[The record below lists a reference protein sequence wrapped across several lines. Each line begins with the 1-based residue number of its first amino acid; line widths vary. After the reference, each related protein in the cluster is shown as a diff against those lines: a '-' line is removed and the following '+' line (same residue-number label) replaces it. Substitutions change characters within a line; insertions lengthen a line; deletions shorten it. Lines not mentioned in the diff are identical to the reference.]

1 MLPIFNNKNPSD
13 ISGGFFYFGT
23 MINFPLRFVLFLLC
37 TTILFHLGY
46 SQKFLVLEK
55 MGTRKRLEYHLQQ
68 SITYR
73 LKGESFFRTDVIEDL
88 VDDVI
93 VFRFGFFR
101 LKDIYAVD
109 IRTKPIGKVDF
120 SRHWLSFIVGGV
132 GYFIVDQ
139 FNNAVINGNRA
150 RIDEKVL
157 RTSAII
163 TGAGVMMKVL
173 KKKKVKLKR
182 NWRLRIVE
190 I

>member
-1 MLPIFNNKNPSD
+1 M
-13 ISGGFFYFGT
+13 
-23 MINFPLRFVLFLLC
+23 MINFSLRFVLFLMC

-109 IRTKPIGKVDF
+109 IRAKPTGKVDF

>member
-1 MLPIFNNKNPSD
+1 
-13 ISGGFFYFGT
+13 
-23 MINFPLRFVLFLLC
+23 MINFFRRFVLYLSA
-37 TTILFHLGY
+37 TILFHLGY

-68 SITYR
+68 SITYQ
-73 LKGESFFRTDVIEDL
+73 LKGESFYRTDVIEDL

-101 LKDIYAVD
+101 LKDIHAVD
-109 IRTKPIGKVDF
+109 IRAKPTGKVDF
-120 SRHWLSFIVGGV
+120 SRHWLSIIVGGV
-132 GYFIVDQ
+132 GYFLVDQ

-157 RTSAII
+157 RSSAII
-163 TGAGVMMKVL
+163 TGAGIMMKVL

-182 NWRLRIVE
+182 NWRLRIVD

>member
-1 MLPIFNNKNPSD
+1 
-13 ISGGFFYFGT
+13 
-23 MINFPLRFVLFLLC
+23 MINFFRRFVLYLSA
-37 TTILFHLGY
+37 TILFHLGY

-68 SITYR
+68 SITYQ
-73 LKGESFFRTDVIEDL
+73 LKGESFYRTDVIEDL

-101 LKDIYAVD
+101 LKDIHAVD
-109 IRTKPIGKVDF
+109 IRAKPTGKVDF
-120 SRHWLSFIVGGV
+120 SRHWLSIIVGGV
-132 GYFIVDQ
+132 GYFLVDQ

-157 RTSAII
+157 RSSAII

-182 NWRLRIVE
+182 NWRLRIAG

>member
-1 MLPIFNNKNPSD
+1 
-13 ISGGFFYFGT
+13 
-23 MINFPLRFVLFLLC
+23 MINFFRRFVLYLSA
-37 TTILFHLGY
+37 TILFHLGY

-68 SITYR
+68 SITYQ
-73 LKGESFFRTDVIEDL
+73 LKGESFYRTDVIEDL

-109 IRTKPIGKVDF
+109 IRAKPTGKVDF
-120 SRHWLSFIVGGV
+120 SRHWLSIIVGEV
-132 GYFIVDQ
+132 GYFLVDQ

-157 RTSAII
+157 RSSAII
-163 TGAGVMMKVL
+163 TGAGIMMKVL

-182 NWRLRIVE
+182 NWRLRIVD

>member
-1 MLPIFNNKNPSD
+1 LSA
-13 ISGGFFYFGT
+13 
-23 MINFPLRFVLFLLC
+23 
-37 TTILFHLGY
+37 TILFHLGY
-46 SQKFLVLEK
+46 SQKFMVLEK
-55 MGTRKRLEYHLQQ
+55 MGTKKRFEYHLQQ
-68 SITYR
+68 SITYQ
-73 LKGESFFRTDVIEDL
+73 LKGESFYRTDVIENL

-101 LKDIYAVD
+101 LKDFQAVD
-109 IRTKPIGKVDF
+109 IRAKPTGRVDF
-120 SRHWLSFIVGGV
+120 SRHWLSFVVGGV
-132 GYFIVDQ
+132 GYFLTDQ
-139 FNNAVINGNRA
+139 FNNAIINGNRA

>member
-1 MLPIFNNKNPSD
+1 
-13 ISGGFFYFGT
+13 
-23 MINFPLRFVLFLLC
+23 MINIFQRFVLYLSAI
-37 TTILFHLGY
+37 ILFHLGY

-68 SITYR
+68 SITYK
-73 LKGESFFRTDVIEDL
+73 LKGEKFYRTDVIEDL

-93 VFRFGFFR
+93 VFQFAFFR
-101 LKDIYAVD
+101 LKDIDAVD
-109 IRTKPIGKVDF
+109 IRTKPTDKVDF
-120 SRHWLSFIVGGV
+120 SRHWLTIIVGGV
-132 GYFIVDQ
+132 GYFLVDQ
-139 FNNAVINGNRA
+139 FNNAIINGNSA

-163 TGAGVMMKVL
+163 TGAGIMMKVL

>member
-1 MLPIFNNKNPSD
+1 M
-13 ISGGFFYFGT
+13 
-23 MINFPLRFVLFLLC
+23 
-37 TTILFHLGY
+37 
-46 SQKFLVLEK
+46 VLEK
-55 MGTRKRLEYHLQQ
+55 MGTKKRFEYHLQQ
-68 SITYR
+68 SITYQ
-73 LKGESFFRTDVIEDL
+73 LKGESFYRTDVIENL

-101 LKDIYAVD
+101 LKEFHTVD
-109 IRTKPIGKVDF
+109 IRAKPTGRVDF
-120 SRHWLSFIVGGV
+120 SRHWLSFVVGGV
-132 GYFIVDQ
+132 GYFLTDQ
-139 FNNAVINGNRA
+139 FNNAIINGNRA

>member
-1 MLPIFNNKNPSD
+1 
-13 ISGGFFYFGT
+13 
-23 MINFPLRFVLFLLC
+23 
-37 TTILFHLGY
+37 
-46 SQKFLVLEK
+46 

-68 SITYR
+68 SITYQ
-73 LKGESFFRTDVIEDL
+73 LKGESFYRTDMIENL

-101 LKDIYAVD
+101 LKDIRAVD
-109 IRTKPIGKVDF
+109 IRAKPTGKVDF
-120 SRHWLSFIVGGV
+120 FRHWESFIAGGV
-132 GYFIVDQ
+132 GYFLLDQ
-139 FNNAVINGNRA
+139 FNNAIINGNRV

-163 TGAGVMMKVL
+163 TGAGVLMKVL